1 MSNLQ
6 KEIEK
11 CITSCSKSEKCTT
24 KISLEEKEQLK
35 ERSDQ
40 IRRDRNRIA
49 MLKRREKLR
58 AENHEKLKED
68 QNKWK
73 YDERKWRI
81 DNELNKEINNEY
93 KQKSREKA
101 KKGNYLKV
109 REDQNKWQK
118 KSRAKKRREYLEYLW
133 SDRKRNPTGR
143 DFEKMKK
150 QMKKSAETTA
160 KWRENE
166 RKKDPEVFKARQ
178 QFWASRM
185 FKSYGRKKS
194 KLLRKHLCHFD
205 NVEFR
210 YK

>member
-49 MLKRREKLR
+49 MVKR
-58 AENHEKLKED
+58 AENHEKLKKD

-81 DNELNKEINNEY
+81 DSELNKEINNEY

-101 KKGNYLKV
+101 KEDNYLKV

-166 RKKDPEVFKARQ
+166 RKKDHEVFKARQ

>member
-49 MLKRREKLR
+49 MVKR
-58 AENHEKLKED
+58 AENHEKLKKD

-81 DNELNKEINNEY
+81 DSELNKEINNEY

-101 KKGNYLKV
+101 KEDNYLKV

-185 FKSYGRKKS
+185 FKSYGRNKTEC
-194 KLLRKHLCHFD
+194 L
-205 NVEFR
+205 
-210 YK
+210 

>member
-49 MLKRREKLR
+49 MVKR
-58 AENHEKLKED
+58 AENHEKLKKD

-101 KKGNYLKV
+101 KEDNYLKV

-143 DFEKMKK
+143 DFEK
-150 QMKKSAETTA
+150 MKKSAETTA